1 MTGDQRKRMGE
12 LGKTAFIR
20 EEMTRLGYWPPPEG
34 RQEEYAEIEARLAP
48 LYDEKTLNSREL
60 KEIEKEISEGGDVPK
75 LLAEIR
81 RRRIERVRA
90 ERAEKAKVR
99 AAEKQKSKEADAAWR
114 KKSLPFLGMGVS
126 GGLTAGASDE
136 VKLAGRG
143 LPVLHSAEEVA
154 QKVGLTTE
162 RLAWLCYDRKADAT
176 GHYARF
182 TIPKKKGGLRVL
194 ASPKRTL
201 RVAQGWILREIL
213 EKLTPHSAAMAFAPG
228 CSVQKNAAPHV
239 GKGVVVKT
247 DLRDFFPTLTWRRVK
262 GFFEHLGYAD
272 SVATLL
278 ALLCTDAPRVCVSF
292 DGNKRFVAVGERAA
306 PQGACTS
313 PALTNLLCRSLD
325 ARLEGAA
332 TGLGFAYTRYADDLT
347 FSHASPDAPVG
358 AMLTLVRKI
367 VLEEGL
373 VIHEDKTQVLRERH
387 RQSVTGLVVN
397 SGFDG
402 GARISRHDLRRFR
415 AFLHRC
421 ETQGPDAVSADQG
434 RDALAYARGYLAWIR
449 ATRPGEAE
457 KLARKHDLLR

>member
-20 EEMTRLGYWPPPEG
+20 EEMTRLGYWPPSED
-34 RQEEYAEIEARLAP
+34 RVAEYAEIERRLKP
-48 LYDEKTLNSREL
+48 LYEEKALTSREL
-60 KEIEKEISEGGDVPK
+60 REIEKEISEGGDVPR

-81 RRRIERVRA
+81 RKRIERVRA

-99 AAEKQKSKEADAAWR
+99 AAERVARKEADAGWR
-114 KKSLPFLGMGVS
+114 KKSLPFLGEGVS
-126 GGLTAGASDE
+126 GGLTTGASD
-136 VKLAGRG
+136 VAKLTSRG
-143 LPVLHSAEEVA
+143 LPVLHSAEELA
-154 QKVGLTTE
+154 RATGIPTE

-213 EKLTPHSAAMAFAPG
+213 EKLTPHAAAMAFAPG

-247 DLRDFFPTLTWRRVK
+247 DLRDFFPTITWRRVK

-278 ALLCTDAPRVCVSF
+278 ALLCTDAPRVCVTF

-313 PALTNLLCRSLD
+313 PALTNLLCRGLD
-325 ARLEGAA
+325 ARLEGVAS
-332 TGLGFAYTRYADDLT
+332 GLGFAYTRYADDLT
-347 FSHASPDAPVG
+347 FSHESPDAPVG
-358 AMLTLVRKI
+358 ALLTLVRKI
-367 VLEEGL
+367 VAEEGL
-373 VIHEDKTQVLRERH
+373 VIHEDKTQVLRARH

-397 SGFDG
+397 EGYSGG
-402 GARISRHDLRRFR
+402 PRISRHDLRQFR

-421 ETQGPDAVSADQG
+421 ETQGLEAVGESQG
-434 RDALAYARGYLAWIR
+434 RDAIAYARGYLAWIR
-449 ATRPGEAE
+449 STRPEEAE
-457 KLARKHDLLR
+457 KLVQKHPLLR